1 MPSKMK
7 IEVHHNIKKKK
18 KKIIL
23 HDGVLNQG
31 SVLFFFF

>member
-18 KKIIL
+18 KIIL
-23 HDGVLNQG
+23 QDGVLNQG
-31 SVLFFFF
+31 SV

>member
-18 KKIIL
+18 IIL
-23 HDGVLNQG
+23 QDGVLNQG
-31 SVLFFFF
+31 SV